1 MSESEQVK
9 RVLAVGCAALNT
21 MILTGGV
28 TPVEGALRMLPASD
42 LFRLGQAFDTL
53 SSACLAMSGPSGS
66 DGVPPPVLQMAHDL
80 FVKSRKDSHNP
91 AEGIDRRTVDFD
103 FGDGF

>member
-1 MSESEQVK
+1 MSESEHVK

-21 MILTGGV
+21 MILTGDLG
-28 TPVEGALRMLPASD
+28 PVEGALRMLPASD
-42 LFRLGQAFDTL
+42 LNRLGQVFDTL

-66 DGVPPPVLQMAHDL
+66 DGVPAPVLQLAHDL
-80 FVKSRKDSHNP
+80 FVKSRHAQDVRDT
-91 AEGIDRRTVDFD
+91 IDRRTVDFD